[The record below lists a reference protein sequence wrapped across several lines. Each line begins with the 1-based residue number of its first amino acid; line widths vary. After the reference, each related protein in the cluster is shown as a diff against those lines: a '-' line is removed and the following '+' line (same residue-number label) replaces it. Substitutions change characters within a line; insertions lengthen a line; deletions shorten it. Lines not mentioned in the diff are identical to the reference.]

1 MLDITRKKE
10 RKNIHPTPMGLLLQ
24 QINPEWYHI
33 VDVHILNETDTT
45 EVNNK
50 DILYILRLIN

>member
-1 MLDITRKKE
+1 
-10 RKNIHPTPMGLLLQ
+10 MGLLLQ